1 MNFPN
6 LHAELEAASVGSD
19 RSAAARLR
27 DHFDDVQAALI
38 KGVKRATVRDIL
50 ARHGLEMTFP
60 TFIRTLARIRK
71 ERGIV
76 MRSFKA
82 AARSAAVAAPP
93 VATHAPASASAE
105 AAKAAAVVETKA
117 RASSQASAEVVT
129 PSELQS
135 RAALPDD
142 WLVSRTLTREQKQLL
157 TFDQIRQRAD
167 YKASL
172 RTPEQQRGFDYS
184 QQALARA
191 MRQKE
196 ERDAAN
202 LQPASQASG
211 TAQKKDGQS

>member
-93 VATHAPASASAE
+93 VATHAPASADVP
-105 AAKAAAVVETKA
+105 KAAAVVETKA

-191 MRQKE
+191 MRAQQ